1 MVATEKDA
9 DERRNNGEKRKLST
23 RERERELER
32 GREGDTVRLDVR
44 GGAGSSPMT
53 RHRQPGC
60 WGLWRGYGPR
70 RWKKKKRTDKILCVS
85 FTCLIAFP
93 IAGSVPCR
101 HGSLPPF
108 SRLLITMGLL
118 SSDVEKGNERHK
130 ICRFGA
136 IIITPNGIFLLF
148 TLSCV
153 NELSTPCPSGPEKV
167 ANYSPNF

>member
-1 MVATEKDA
+1 M
-9 DERRNNGEKRKLST
+9 RRGSFLL
-23 RERERELER
+23 ERERIGEGKR
-32 GREGDTVRLDVR
+32 GRYGEVR
-44 GGAGSSPMT
+44 GTRRSRKLPDDSSPAA
-53 RHRQPGC
+53 
-60 WGLWRGYGPR
+60 GLLGIVARVR
-70 RWKKKKRTDKILCVS
+70 AAEVEEEKENSSSEILCVS

>member
-32 GREGDTVRLDVR
+32 GREGDTVRLEVR

-70 RWKKKKRTDKILCVS
+70 RWKKKKRTVPLRYYA
-85 FTCLIAFP
+85 CL
-93 IAGSVPCR
+93 SHV
-101 HGSLPPF
+101 SLPF
-108 SRLLITMGLL
+108 L
-118 SSDVEKGNERHK
+118 SLVRSLADMD
-130 ICRFGA
+130 
-136 IIITPNGIFLLF
+136 
-148 TLSCV
+148 LS
-153 NELSTPCPSGPEKV
+153 LPSLD
-167 ANYSPNF
+167 Y